1 MDIERMTDEQINE
14 YIKLRQQENPSDY
27 SYQPK
32 GPSKPGVM
40 GTALVELDKDGN
52 PRKSKQ
58 YLNSIAPKLDTSKG
72 AMDIDAE
79 IERLQALKEQNNQ
92 AQTTESNNPADGI
105 YNPAD
110 YISQITSK
118 MNEAGYTDEKGNKK
132 SYGRGDKFSKNLD
145 VAKNAG
151 KIGNR
156 TEDQFGN
163 PLPDTAYEY
172 ITQMLNSERAKGSVS
187 KHTLRMI
194 ENEAKA
200 RYNLPRNFDISG
212 KGWIGNT
219 DAAMARAMNSMAYN
233 GKTQQAQQTK
243 PAQTPQTQGTQSAQT
258 PQTQGTQSA
267 QTSDTVKKE
276 QEKPVSPKTQLDDER
291 TVAYKRIKSKQASDA
306 DLALF
311 KNYTEEQL
319 KKIGFGPISIE
330 AIKGMQAINSSN
342 GLSDDKQFMQQYS
355 KAAGSRKPED
365 RAFLTPENAKRY
377 SDLVH
382 KQNETKKA
390 SKNTKKIEKLRQ
402 ELEAHKKIMAENPD
416 RPDIQKAQQ
425 TWVDNI
431 TKDIQKLGGS
441 VE

>member
-1 MDIERMTDEQINE
+1 MAMTNE
-14 YIKLRQQENPSDY
+14 E
-27 SYQPK
+27 
-32 GPSKPGVM
+32 
-40 GTALVELDKDGN
+40 
-52 PRKSKQ
+52 
-58 YLNSIAPKLDTSKG
+58 
-72 AMDIDAE
+72 IDAE
-79 IERLQALKEQNNQ
+79 IKRLTALKEQNNKAQ

-118 MNEAGYTDEKGNKK
+118 MNEAGYTDEQGNKK
-132 SYGRGDKFSKNLD
+132 SYGRGDKFYNNLN

-151 KIGNR
+151 KIGSR

-219 DAAMARAMNSMAYN
+219 DAAMARAMNSMSYN
-233 GKTQQAQQTK
+233 GKTQPAQQTQPAQTPK
-243 PAQTPQTQGTQSAQT
+243 PAQTQPTQQATKTEDKPKGKQVANSNKGVAGASVGDFIVRSDGSTHVITQADIDWAKKKTARQTQQVDSNTVRGTKDQMKADIANGNVKPTYNENSIIGATQEELDAMKAQ
-258 PQTQGTQSA
+258 GL
-267 QTSDTVKKE
+267 SD
-276 QEKPVSPKTQLDDER
+276 
-291 TVAYKRIKSKQASDA
+291 
-306 DLALF
+306 DLYN
-311 KNYTEEQL
+311 KGIQ
-319 KKIGFGPISIE
+319 
-330 AIKGMQAINSSN
+330 AIKNGNS
-342 GLSDDKQFMQQYS
+342 LSDDKQFMQKYS

-377 SDLVH
+377 SDIVH
-382 KQNETKKA
+382 KQNEAKKA
-390 SKNTKKIEKLRQ
+390 NKNAKKIEKLRQ
-402 ELEAHKKIMAENPD
+402 ELEVHKKIMAENPD

>member
-1 MDIERMTDEQINE
+1 MTNE
-14 YIKLRQQENPSDY
+14 E
-27 SYQPK
+27 
-32 GPSKPGVM
+32 
-40 GTALVELDKDGN
+40 
-52 PRKSKQ
+52 
-58 YLNSIAPKLDTSKG
+58 
-72 AMDIDAE
+72 IDAE
-79 IERLQALKEQNNQ
+79 IARLQALKEQNNST
-92 AQTTESNNPADGI
+92 QTTESNNPADGI

-118 MNEAGYTDEKGNKK
+118 MNEAGYTDEQGNKK

-172 ITQMLNSERAKGSVS
+172 VTQMLNSERAKGSVS

-212 KGWIGNT
+212 KGWFGNS
-219 DAAMARAMNSMAYN
+219 DKAMAKAMNSMPYN
-233 GKTQQAQQTK
+233 GKTQSAQQTQ
-243 PAQTPQTQGTQSAQT
+243 PAQTPQIQTTKTQQATKTQQVTKTEDKPKGKQVANSNKGVAGASVGDFIVRSDGSTHVITQADIDWAKKKT
-258 PQTQGTQSA
+258 TRQTQQVDNNTVRGTKDQIKA
-267 QTSDTVKKE
+267 DIANGNDVN
-276 QEKPVSPKTQLDDER
+276 DD
-291 TVAYKRIKSKQASDA
+291 
-306 DLALF
+306 
-311 KNYTEEQL
+311 
-319 KKIGFGPISIE
+319 
-330 AIKGMQAINSSN
+330 M
-342 GLSDDKQFMQQYS
+342 QFMQQYN

-365 RAFLTPENAKRY
+365 RAFLTPENVKRY
-377 SDLVH
+377 SDIVH
-382 KQNETKKA
+382 KQNETKNA
-390 SKNTKKIEKLRQ
+390 KKIEKLRQ
-402 ELEAHKKIMAENPD
+402 ELEVHKKIMAENPD

-431 TKDIQKLGGS
+431 TKGIQKLGGS

>member
-1 MDIERMTDEQINE
+1 MAMTNE
-14 YIKLRQQENPSDY
+14 E
-27 SYQPK
+27 
-32 GPSKPGVM
+32 
-40 GTALVELDKDGN
+40 
-52 PRKSKQ
+52 
-58 YLNSIAPKLDTSKG
+58 
-72 AMDIDAE
+72 IDAE
-79 IERLQALKEQNNQ
+79 IKRLQALKEQNNQ
-92 AQTTESNNPADGI
+92 TQTTENSNPADGI

-118 MNEAGYTDEKGNKK
+118 MNEAGYTDEQGNKK

-151 KIGNR
+151 RR
-156 TEDQFGN
+156 TGFEQDKDGT
-163 PLPDTAYEY
+163 PLPETAYEW
-172 ITQMLNSERAKGSVS
+172 ITQQLNEARARGPVS
-187 KHTLRMI
+187 KYTLRAI
-194 ENEAKA
+194 ENGAKV
-200 RYNLPRNFDISG
+200 RYNVPSNFDISG

-219 DAAMARAMNSMAYN
+219 DAAMARAMNSMSYN
-233 GKTQQAQQTK
+233 GKPQQTTQPAQTPK
-243 PAQTPQTQGTQSAQT
+243 PAQTQDTQQATKTENKPKGKQVANSNKGVAGASVGDFIIRSDGSTHVITQADIDWAKKKTVRQTQQVDNNTVRGTKDQMKADIANGNVKPTYNENSIIGATKEELDAMKAQ
-258 PQTQGTQSA
+258 GL
-267 QTSDTVKKE
+267 SD
-276 QEKPVSPKTQLDDER
+276 
-291 TVAYKRIKSKQASDA
+291 
-306 DLALF
+306 DLY
-311 KNYTEEQL
+311 N
-319 KKIGFGPISIE
+319 
-330 AIKGMQAINSSN
+330 KGMQAINNSN

-377 SDLVH
+377 SDIVH

-390 SKNTKKIEKLRQ
+390 NKNANKIEKLRQ

>member
-1 MDIERMTDEQINE
+1 MAMTNE
-14 YIKLRQQENPSDY
+14 E
-27 SYQPK
+27 
-32 GPSKPGVM
+32 
-40 GTALVELDKDGN
+40 
-52 PRKSKQ
+52 
-58 YLNSIAPKLDTSKG
+58 
-72 AMDIDAE
+72 IDAE
-79 IERLQALKEQNNQ
+79 IKRLQALKEQNNQ
-92 AQTTESNNPADGI
+92 TQTTESNNPADGI

-118 MNEAGYTDEKGNKK
+118 MNEKGYIDAQGNKK
-132 SYGRGDKFSKNLD
+132 SHGYGDKFSKNLD

-219 DAAMARAMNSMAYN
+219 DAAMARAMNSMPYN
-233 GKTQQAQQTK
+233 GKAKQTQPAQTPK
-243 PAQTPQTQGTQSAQT
+243 PAQTLKPAQTQEQQATKTENKPKGKQVANSNKGVAGASVGDFIIRSDGSTYVITQGDIDWAKKKT
-258 PQTQGTQSA
+258 ARQTQQVDSSTVRGTKDQMKADIANGNVKPTYNENSIIGATKEELDAMKA
-267 QTSDTVKKE
+267 QGLSD
-276 QEKPVSPKTQLDDER
+276 
-291 TVAYKRIKSKQASDA
+291 
-306 DLALF
+306 DLY
-311 KNYTEEQL
+311 N
-319 KKIGFGPISIE
+319 
-330 AIKGMQAINSSN
+330 KGMQAINN
-342 GLSDDKQFMQQYS
+342 GS
-355 KAAGSRKPED
+355 
-365 RAFLTPENAKRY
+365 
-377 SDLVH
+377 
-382 KQNETKKA
+382 NETKKA
-390 SKNTKKIEKLRQ
+390 NKNAKKIEKLRQ

-425 TWVDNI
+425 AWVDSI

>member
-1 MDIERMTDEQINE
+1 MAMTNE
-14 YIKLRQQENPSDY
+14 E
-27 SYQPK
+27 
-32 GPSKPGVM
+32 
-40 GTALVELDKDGN
+40 
-52 PRKSKQ
+52 
-58 YLNSIAPKLDTSKG
+58 
-72 AMDIDAE
+72 IDAE
-79 IERLQALKEQNNQ
+79 IKRLQALKEQNNQ
-92 AQTTESNNPADGI
+92 TQTTESNNPADGI

-110 YISQITSK
+110 YITQITSK
-118 MNEAGYTDEKGNKK
+118 MNEAGYTDEQGNRK

-233 GKTQQAQQTK
+233 GKAQQTTQPAQTPK
-243 PAQTPQTQGTQSAQT
+243 PAQTQDTQQATKTEDKPKGKQVANSNKGVAGASVGDFIIRSDGSTYVITQGDINWAKKKIARQTQQVDSNTVRGTKDQMKADIANSNVKPTYNENSIIGATQEELDAMKAQ
-258 PQTQGTQSA
+258 GL
-267 QTSDTVKKE
+267 SD
-276 QEKPVSPKTQLDDER
+276 
-291 TVAYKRIKSKQASDA
+291 
-306 DLALF
+306 DLY
-311 KNYTEEQL
+311 N
-319 KKIGFGPISIE
+319 
-330 AIKGMQAINSSN
+330 KGMQAIKNGN

-390 SKNTKKIEKLRQ
+390 NKNAKKIEKLKQ

-425 TWVDNI
+425 TWVDSI

>member
-1 MDIERMTDEQINE
+1 MAMTNE
-14 YIKLRQQENPSDY
+14 E
-27 SYQPK
+27 
-32 GPSKPGVM
+32 
-40 GTALVELDKDGN
+40 
-52 PRKSKQ
+52 
-58 YLNSIAPKLDTSKG
+58 
-72 AMDIDAE
+72 IDAE
-79 IERLQALKEQNNQ
+79 IKRLQALKEQNNQ
-92 AQTTESNNPADGI
+92 TQTTESNNPADGI

-118 MNEAGYTDEKGNKK
+118 MNEAGYTDEQGNKK

-212 KGWIGNT
+212 KGWFGNT
-219 DAAMARAMNSMAYN
+219 DAAMARAMNSMSYN
-233 GKTQQAQQTK
+233 GKTQQAQQTQPAQTPK
-243 PAQTPQTQGTQSAQT
+243 PAQTQDAQQATKTENKPKGKQVANSNKGVAGASVGDFIVRSDGSTHVITQADIDWAKKKTARQTQQVDSNTVRGTKDQMKADIANGNVKPTYNENSIIGATKEELDAMKAQ
-258 PQTQGTQSA
+258 GL
-267 QTSDTVKKE
+267 SD
-276 QEKPVSPKTQLDDER
+276 
-291 TVAYKRIKSKQASDA
+291 
-306 DLALF
+306 DLY
-311 KNYTEEQL
+311 N
-319 KKIGFGPISIE
+319 
-330 AIKGMQAINSSN
+330 KGMQAINNSN

-355 KAAGSRKPED
+355 KAVGSRKPED

-377 SDLVH
+377 SDIVH

-390 SKNTKKIEKLRQ
+390 NKNAKKIEKLKQ
-402 ELEAHKKIMAENPD
+402 QLEAHKKIMAENPD

-425 TWVDNI
+425 TWVDSI

>member
-1 MDIERMTDEQINE
+1 MAMTNE
-14 YIKLRQQENPSDY
+14 E
-27 SYQPK
+27 
-32 GPSKPGVM
+32 
-40 GTALVELDKDGN
+40 
-52 PRKSKQ
+52 
-58 YLNSIAPKLDTSKG
+58 
-72 AMDIDAE
+72 IDAE
-79 IERLQALKEQNNQ
+79 IKRLQALKEQNNQ
-92 AQTTESNNPADGI
+92 AQSTESNSPADGI

-118 MNEAGYTDEKGNKK
+118 MNEAGYTDEQGNKK

-219 DAAMARAMNSMAYN
+219 DAAMARAMNSMSYN

-243 PAQTPQTQGTQSAQT
+243 PAQTPQTQGTQTQQVAKTEDKPKGKQVANSNKGVAGASVGDFIVRSDGSTHVITQADIDWAKKKT
-258 PQTQGTQSA
+258 ARQTQQVDSNTVRGTKDQMKADIANGNVKPTYNENSIIGATKEELDAMKA
-267 QTSDTVKKE
+267 Q
-276 QEKPVSPKTQLDDER
+276 
-291 TVAYKRIKSKQASDA
+291 
-306 DLALF
+306 
-311 KNYTEEQL
+311 
-319 KKIGFGPISIE
+319 
-330 AIKGMQAINSSN
+330 
-342 GLSDDKQFMQQYS
+342 GLSDDLYNKGIQAINNGNDVNDDMQFMQQYS

-390 SKNTKKIEKLRQ
+390 NKNAKKIEKLRQ

-425 TWVDNI
+425 TWVDSI

>member
-1 MDIERMTDEQINE
+1 MAMTNE
-14 YIKLRQQENPSDY
+14 E
-27 SYQPK
+27 
-32 GPSKPGVM
+32 
-40 GTALVELDKDGN
+40 
-52 PRKSKQ
+52 
-58 YLNSIAPKLDTSKG
+58 
-72 AMDIDAE
+72 IDAE
-79 IERLQALKEQNNQ
+79 IKRLTALKEQNNQ
-92 AQTTESNNPADGI
+92 AQTQTTESNNPADGI

-118 MNEAGYTDEKGNKK
+118 MNEAGYIDEQGNKK

-219 DAAMARAMNSMAYN
+219 DAAMARAMNSMPYN
-233 GKTQQAQQTK
+233 GKTQPAQQTQPAQTPK
-243 PAQTPQTQGTQSAQT
+243 PAQTQPAQQATKTEDKPKGKQVANSNKGVAGASVGDFIVRSDGSTHVITQADIDWAKKKTARQTQQVDSNTVRGTKDQMKADIANGNVKPTYNENSIIGATQEELDAMKAQ
-258 PQTQGTQSA
+258 
-267 QTSDTVKKE
+267 
-276 QEKPVSPKTQLDDER
+276 
-291 TVAYKRIKSKQASDA
+291 
-306 DLALF
+306 
-311 KNYTEEQL
+311 
-319 KKIGFGPISIE
+319 
-330 AIKGMQAINSSN
+330 
-342 GLSDDKQFMQQYS
+342 GLSDDLYNKGIQAIKNGNGLNDDMQFMQKYS

-377 SDLVH
+377 SDLVR

-390 SKNTKKIEKLRQ
+390 NKNAKKIEKLRQ

>member
-1 MDIERMTDEQINE
+1 MAMTNE
-14 YIKLRQQENPSDY
+14 E
-27 SYQPK
+27 
-32 GPSKPGVM
+32 
-40 GTALVELDKDGN
+40 
-52 PRKSKQ
+52 
-58 YLNSIAPKLDTSKG
+58 
-72 AMDIDAE
+72 IDAE
-79 IERLQALKEQNNQ
+79 IKRLTALKEQNNQ
-92 AQTTESNNPADGI
+92 AQIQTTENNNPANGI

-110 YISQITSK
+110 YISKITSK
-118 MNEAGYTDEKGNKK
+118 MNEAGYTDEQGNKK
-132 SYGRGDKFSKNLD
+132 SYGRGDKFSNNLD

-163 PLPDTAYEY
+163 SLPDTAYEY

-219 DAAMARAMNSMAYN
+219 DAAMARAMNSMSYN
-233 GKTQQAQQTK
+233 GKTQQTQPAQTPK
-243 PAQTPQTQGTQSAQT
+243 PAQTQDTQQATKTEDKPKGKQVANSNKGVAGASVGDFIIRSDGSTYVITQGDINWAKKKTARQTQQVDSNTVR
-258 PQTQGTQSA
+258 QTQQVDSNTVRGTKDQIKADIANGNIKPTYNENSIIGATQEELDAMKA
-267 QTSDTVKKE
+267 QGLSD
-276 QEKPVSPKTQLDDER
+276 
-291 TVAYKRIKSKQASDA
+291 
-306 DLALF
+306 DLY
-311 KNYTEEQL
+311 N
-319 KKIGFGPISIE
+319 
-330 AIKGMQAINSSN
+330 KGIQAINSGN
-342 GLSDDKQFMQQYS
+342 DINDDMQFMQKYS
-355 KAAGSRKPED
+355 KAAGSHKPED

-390 SKNTKKIEKLRQ
+390 NKNAKKIEKLKQ
-402 ELEAHKKIMAENPD
+402 QLAIHKKIMAENSD
-416 RPDIQKAQQ
+416 RPDIQSAQQ
-425 TWVDNI
+425 THVDSI